1 MTSVS
6 SSNDLILCNFE
17 NAKYRKNL
25 QEKTIQIDKALD
37 NIEITELIIDCIQD
51 IKGKNIVRLDL
62 RELDDA
68 PTDFF
73 IVCEGESSTQI
84 NAIADNVV
92 RRLKQEIGLRPSHT
106 EGKQS
111 ANWVLVDYFDII
123 VHVFYPET
131 RSFYEIEDLWS
142 DATQTEYE
150 NI

>member
-1 MTSVS
+1 MTLVS

-17 NAKYRKNL
+17 TAKYRKNL